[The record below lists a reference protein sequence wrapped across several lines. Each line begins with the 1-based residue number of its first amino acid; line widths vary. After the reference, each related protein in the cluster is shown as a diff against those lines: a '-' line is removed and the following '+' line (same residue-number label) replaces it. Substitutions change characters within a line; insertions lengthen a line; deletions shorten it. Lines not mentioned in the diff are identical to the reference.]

1 MNAKALSED
10 EFFKWQKKRTST
22 FIVFNLMYLLNGI
35 HAAFM
40 NTTIWVYVTQQI
52 ETDQP
57 YLVFGL
63 INAVVFLPSSLL
75 NPFIAY
81 FGDKYRRPKLMLIWT
96 NNLSIIG
103 SILYMLYFSPWYPI
117 VGTTLLGF
125 RFPLQSIMVAE
136 IVRSYPQDEVIKK
149 LSIFANMVYLGLCPT
164 VVILMVFQNVDI
176 YICGLHIRYGNINTT
191 FIIALSAIA
200 QLLAV
205 FFVHDLSKEYDLKQ
219 IETMNTLGKDELRH
233 KRLGCT
239 DKIRRLF
246 SSLDVILSYY
256 LTFLFGYAEITMLK
270 YIPII
275 ILTKLSYSVNFLNI
289 GLLITSLSC
298 VIIIGIVIKMNITTK
313 VAYAIC
319 ITAFLAMI
327 INGIIFL
334 FMKPTNTYQTNWIL
348 AILVYMCFSIFY
360 LADEVYL
367 VCIVAKLVKSD
378 IQGFAESFRLS
389 CKHISSVLAG
399 ISIEVVARYYE
410 GFFVILTVVIFL
422 SIGCMVVRR
431 HALQYPK
438 AWV

>member
-10 EFFKWQKKRTST
+10 ELLKWQKKRTST

-149 LSIFANMVYLGLCPT
+149 LSIFANKVYLGLFPT
-164 VVILMVFQNVDI
+164 VVILMFFQNVDI
-176 YICGLHIRYGNINTT
+176 YICGLHIRYRNINT
-191 FIIALSAIA
+191 
-200 QLLAV
+200 V
-205 FFVHDLSKEYDLKQ
+205 
-219 IETMNTLGKDELRH
+219 
-233 KRLGCT
+233 
-239 DKIRRLF
+239 
-246 SSLDVILSYY
+246 
-256 LTFLFGYAEITMLK
+256 
-270 YIPII
+270 
-275 ILTKLSYSVNFLNI
+275 
-289 GLLITSLSC
+289 
-298 VIIIGIVIKMNITTK
+298 
-313 VAYAIC
+313 
-319 ITAFLAMI
+319 
-327 INGIIFL
+327 
-334 FMKPTNTYQTNWIL
+334 
-348 AILVYMCFSIFY
+348 SI
-360 LADEVYL
+360 
-367 VCIVAKLVKSD
+367 
-378 IQGFAESFRLS
+378 
-389 CKHISSVLAG
+389 
-399 ISIEVVARYYE
+399 
-410 GFFVILTVVIFL
+410 
-422 SIGCMVVRR
+422 
-431 HALQYPK
+431 
-438 AWV
+438 